1 MTALHHHWYHKEQEE
16 DTYDQKKNYELKLT
30 MEKEDLIELMRKHP
44 NFTIHDNKENHDDIY
59 VKVYWGCKLIGD
71 RFHVETLKEEFP
83 EWSHDFFEAWEG
95 HENFHIR

>member
-71 RFHVETLKEEFP
+71 RFHIETLKEEFP